1 MFLYTKIRTHAFYKK
16 ARKIINK
23 FKNMP
28 LSEAAA
34 ATIAAGTAAAG
45 QIGSGFLGLIGQKKR
60 EKRAMANTRELMGI
74 QFKNQ
79 KELDKYG
86 QQLQLETWEKTNYPA
101 QMAMLKEAGLNPG
114 LMYGQA
120 GSGGVTGS
128 QVGGSAASG
137 NAPAPQPW
145 PLDIG
150 SAMMM
155 AAQIKLMKAQA
166 KKTEAEADVIVETGI
181 KKAESEIAKIISETT
196 NEGLKGR
203 LLSIQSDIADIDK
216 ACKPYQI
223 EASINNVIEQTK
235 QMKIANDLTEAQFN
249 YLVDEVRYKAVGAH
263 LNNQLTQAKIS
274 LTDTEKQSIITSIV
288 QKWTELG
295 LKEREVSVS
304 EKNQI
309 VNQFEAEIRAE
320 YPSIGQAAGS
330 VLKKALDSLE
340 TIEKGFWNLITGGK
354 VKITYNED
362 KVNYK

>member
-1 MFLYTKIRTHAFYKK
+1 
-16 ARKIINK
+16 
-23 FKNMP
+23 MP
-28 LSEAAA
+28 LSTAAA
-34 ATIAAGTAAAG
+34 TTIAAGATAAG
-45 QIGSGFLGLIGQKKR
+45 QIASGFLGMIGQKKR
-60 EKRAMANTRELMGI
+60 EERAMANTRELMGI

-114 LMYGQA
+114 LMYGHA

-128 QVGGSAASG
+128 QAGGSAASG

-155 AAQIKLMKAQA
+155 AAQIKLMEAQA

-181 KKAESEIAKIISETT
+181 KKAESEIAKIIAETT

-203 LLSIQSDIADIDK
+203 LLSIQADIADIEK
-216 ACKPYQI
+216 ASKPYQI
-223 EASINNVIEQTK
+223 EAAINNVIEQTK
-235 QMKIANDLTEAQFN
+235 QMKLANDLTEAQF
-249 YLVDEVRYKAVGAH
+249 YDLVDLVRYQAVGAH
-263 LNNQLTQAKIS
+263 LNNELTQAKIS
-274 LTDTEKQSIITSIV
+274 LTYTEKQSIITEIL

-295 LKEREVSVS
+295 LKEREVSVSEKNLELKEREVSVS

-309 VNQFEAEIRAE
+309 VNQFEAEIKAE
-320 YPSIGQAAGS
+320 YPSIQQVAGS
-330 VLKKALDSLE
+330 VLKKVYNSLE
-340 TIEKGFWNLITGGK
+340 SIENGFLYLITGGK
-354 VKITYNED
+354 VKITSIED
-362 KVNYK
+362 KVNY